1 MSRIVLLALLLAAPL
16 NAQNQEA
23 LEDSGWYWY
32 EKAAVEG
39 FLAGAAVGGLA
50 GVIYCNLE
58 PSYMD
63 VAPPRGNCE
72 NDERESESIKASAT
86 LALIGSLVGIPVALL
101 IRSNGRDGGEDTGT
115 KLRVG
120 PDPYRP
126 ERVSVEIR
134 LPLQP

>member
-23 LEDSGWYWY
+23 LEDSGLYWY
-32 EKAAVEG
+32 EKAAIEG
-39 FLAGAAVGGLA
+39 FLAGAVVGGLV
-50 GVIYCNLE
+50 GVIYCNQ

-63 VAPPRGNCE
+63 VAPPPGNCE

-101 IRSNGRDGGEDTGT
+101 IRSTGRDGGEDTGT
-115 KLRVG
+115 VQRQS
-120 PDPYRP
+120 R
-126 ERVSVEIR
+126 
-134 LPLQP
+134 